1 MSFQIWIVNFSKG
14 KNAKH
19 AIYKDKSPPALDIK
33 TSTDWFMKKGVLLI
47 TCNTYLWLTTLS
59 EIVYEN
65 LVDVV
70 SSGNAILLALFI
82 KSIW

>member
-1 MSFQIWIVNFSKG
+1 
-14 KNAKH
+14 
-19 AIYKDKSPPALDIK
+19 
-33 TSTDWFMKKGVLLI
+33 MKKGVLLI

-65 LVDVV
+65 LMDVV